1 MTGVGASGKRAA
13 KVDVDMSDK
22 PHHSPSSL
30 GLWQK
35 CQIAYEFRYLK
46 GIKKPPGIAAIVGT
60 GTHKSIE
67 ANLRAKMAGKVM
79 SAQAAKEAAFDATA
93 KAWDEHKP
101 TPTEKDDVQSV
112 GQAQDSAIALAL
124 LHHAKVAP
132 GITPIGV
139 EEKGELEP
147 EGYDWSLLV
156 YKDIIEAGRIRDT
169 KTTGKKP
176 DAEAADRGSY
186 ADQLT
191 TYHMVGGED
200 CQVQLDFLVNTK
212 VPYAHTLVGRTRTTN
227 DHARLLDRYQR
238 MHAQV
243 QTGIFQP
250 APADSWQCSR
260 RWCGYYDECPHGSGT
275 VVPAKRLLKKWGTR

>member
-1 MTGVGASGKRAA
+1 MNA
-13 KVDVDMSDK
+13 K
-22 PHHSPSSL
+22 PHYSPSQL
-30 GLWQK
+30 GMFGK
-35 CQIAYEFRYLK
+35 CQLMWEWRYVK

-67 ANLRAKMAGKVM
+67 ANLRAKMAGKAM
-79 SAQAAKEAAFDATA
+79 PAQAAKEVAFDATA
-93 KAWDEHKP
+93 KAWEEAQPVVTDA
-101 TPTEKDDVQSV
+101 DSVQSV
-112 GQAQDSAIALAL
+112 GQAQDNAVALAL
-124 LHHAKVAP
+124 LHHSQVAP
-132 GITPIGV
+132 GIVPIGV
-139 EEKGELEP
+139 EEKGTLEP

-156 YKDIIEAGRIRDT
+156 YKDIVESGRIRDT

-176 DAEAADRGSY
+176 DDDAADRGSY

-212 VPYAHTLVGRTRTTN
+212 TPYAHTLQGRQRTTD

-260 RWCGYYDECPHGSGT
+260 RWCGYFDECPHGAGT
-275 VVPAKRLLKKWGTR
+275 VVPVRRLKKWGKQ